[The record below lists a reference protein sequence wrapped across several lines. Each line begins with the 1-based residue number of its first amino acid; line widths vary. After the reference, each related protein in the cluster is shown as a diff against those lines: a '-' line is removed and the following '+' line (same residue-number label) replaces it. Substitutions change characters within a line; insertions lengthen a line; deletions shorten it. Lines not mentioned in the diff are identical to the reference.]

1 MLDNNELVKKITK
14 EVSRRIDNINK
25 HKIVVGVSNR
35 HVHLSQEDLESLFGK
50 GYKLTEKSTL
60 KQPGQF
66 ASEECVI
73 VRGPKGEFKNVRILG
88 PVRKKSQVEISLSDS
103 FKLGVK
109 APIKESGKLEGTPGI
124 ELIGPCGSVK
134 LEVGTIIALRYIH
147 MRPEDADF
155 MHVRDGEFVD
165 VEFFG
170 ERKAIMGNVLVRVSD
185 KYQLEMHLDTDEANA
200 VGIKTNDYAVI
211 RKFAR

>member
-1 MLDNNELVKKITK
+1 
-14 EVSRRIDNINK
+14 
-25 HKIVVGVSNR
+25 
-35 HVHLSQEDLESLFGK
+35 
-50 GYKLTEKSTL
+50 
-60 KQPGQF
+60 
-66 ASEECVI
+66 
-73 VRGPKGEFKNVRILG
+73 
-88 PVRKKSQVEISLSDS
+88 
-103 FKLGVK
+103 
-109 APIKESGKLEGTPGI
+109 
-124 ELIGPCGSVK
+124 
-134 LEVGTIIALRYIH
+134 
-147 MRPEDADF
+147 